1 MWNPKDQERKRTER
15 LRGWI
20 LYLLYKARPQPIEL
34 ALLLDLLDARNFP
47 VSRRRLAEEV
57 DYLRS
62 LRLLRIFPMHAE
74 EELDEVKQ
82 AKLMQRYSDCDSDT
96 ELGAVIG
103 ARLTAAGINFQEGV
117 DPMTGLQRVE

>member
-20 LYLLYKARPQPIEL
+20 IYLLYKARPQPLEL
-34 ALLLDLLDARNFP
+34 ALLIELLDARNFP

-74 EELDEVKQ
+74 EVLDDVKQ
-82 AKLMQRYSDCDSDT
+82 AKLMQRYSDCESDS
-96 ELGAVIG
+96 ELGQVVA

-117 DPMTGLQRVE
+117 DTLVGMQRVE

>member
-15 LRGWI
+15 RRGWI
-20 LYLLYKARPQPIEL
+20 IYFLYKARPQPIEL
-34 ALLLDLLDARNFP
+34 ASLMELLDAYNFP

-74 EELDEVKQ
+74 VELDDVGQ
-82 AKLMQRYSDCDSDT
+82 AKLMQRYADCESDG
-96 ELGAVIG
+96 ELGAVVG

-117 DPMTGLQRVE
+117 DTLTGMQRVE